1 MRKNKINSYNITQE
15 QGDTIK
21 RGLGALIDIL
31 VVLTGG
37 KPIGGRK

>member
-1 MRKNKINSYNITQE
+1 MRKINSYNITQE

-21 RGLGALIDIL
+21 GVLSALIDIL

-37 KPIGGRK
+37 KPIGGKK